1 MTYNRMGK
9 PQSQDAAKNSTTT
22 TTAEPTG
29 SQEPGGVRVNGYQQV
44 VDMLEAADPAFRE
57 SLLKRI
63 TAQNPQLGASLRNR
77 MRMLGHA

>member
-1 MTYNRMGK
+1 MTYNRMCK
-9 PQSQDAAKNSTTT
+9 QPQQEAAPKSATP
-22 TTAEPTG
+22 EPTG
-29 SQEPGGVRVNGYQQV
+29 AQEQGGIRVNGYQQV

-63 TAQNPQLGASLRNR
+63 TAQNPQLGASLRQR